1 MAVAQRTFRWGLL
14 GTGRIANDFATA
26 LTGVPGAK
34 LAAVASNHAGRLA
47 TTGAEAFAE
56 AHDIPS
62 VFDSY
67 SDLAASEDIDIC
79 YISSLNPAHKD
90 DAIGCLKQGKH
101 VVVEKPMAMGRDD
114 AAEMIAAAQ
123 ANSVFFME
131 GMWTRFF
138 PAIRHARQLIRAGA
152 IGEVVHA
159 MADFGFEC
167 TDGPDSRMF
176 DRSLG
181 GGGLLDIGC
190 YTIDAATIAFENRP
204 LTAVLAQGEIGETG
218 VDHAGN
224 LVLSYGASSTGAGK
238 GSASLLYSLRA
249 NTLEQT
255 MIYGTQGHIQIHPP
269 AHCPS
274 RLTVTRKNDG
284 EKPHI
289 EVLEFPLPEMDEN
302 ESYNYPN
309 QQGFCYQITAVQ
321 ECIAAGL
328 LESPEYTHAEM
339 LQNASVLEL
348 AAHQMGMK
356 TVGTVGR
363 VDGMT
368 GDSDNTITMT
378 IPGATHFA

>member
-1 MAVAQRTFRWGLL
+1 MIHHSARISHCCRLLVLPPRVPQYGCRTTYLSLGAARHWPYCQRLRDSAHRSSRQSACEKLYTCVVSYCFVL
-14 GTGRIANDFATA
+14 
-26 LTGVPGAK
+26 VGAK
-34 LAAVASNHAGRLA
+34 LAAVASNHTGRLA

-56 AHDIPS
+56 AHNIPS

-101 VVVEKPMAMGRDD
+101 GAIPLRWALVSTGADAVVLGAVVVEKPMAMGRDD

-123 ANSVFFME
+123 ANNVFFME

-204 LTAVLAQGEIGETG
+204 LTAVLAQGAPIRIMG
-218 VDHAGN
+218 
-224 LVLSYGASSTGAGK
+224 L
-238 GSASLLYSLRA
+238 
-249 NTLEQT
+249 
-255 MIYGTQGHIQIHPP
+255 P
-269 AHCPS
+269 ALQPRS
-274 RLTVTRKNDG
+274 RFTHKTK
-284 EKPHI
+284 I
-289 EVLEFPLPEMDEN
+289 
-302 ESYNYPN
+302 
-309 QQGFCYQITAVQ
+309 AVQ
-321 ECIAAGL
+321 ICQVKSVRRALTTQAIWYYRTAQAAPAL
-328 LESPEYTHAEM
+328 
-339 LQNASVLEL
+339 
-348 AAHQMGMK
+348 
-356 TVGTVGR
+356 GR
-363 VDGMT
+363 VRHRYFT
-368 GDSDNTITMT
+368 RYEPTL
-378 IPGATHFA
+378 